1 MVPVDVFP
9 APFACEETLPPN
21 KFPVI
26 VSVPVEEFNAPLAPL
41 ADPPVQFPTIEAADG
56 VADENVTQA
65 VADDPANEFAVNVT
79 PLESVN
85 VPPAVAP
92 PVVSFRTSRQVADAV
107 TATARLF
114 EIAVSPAIGGPNP
127 GAPAGVVDHVLVAL
141 KFPAATA

>member
-1 MVPVDVFP
+1 
-9 APFACEETLPPN
+9 
-21 KFPVI
+21 VI
-26 VSVPVEEFNAPLAPL
+26 VSVPVDELITPLAPL
-41 ADPPVQFPTIEAADG
+41 AEPPVQFPTMDAVDG
-56 VADENVTQA
+56 DVEENVTQA

-92 PVVSFRTSRQVADAV
+92 PLVSFRTSRQVADAV

-114 EIAVSPAIGGPNP
+114 ATAVSPAIGGPNP
-127 GAPAGVVDHVLVAL
+127 ATPAGVVDHVLVAL